1 VVVTP
6 TKLTAEA
13 RGKKGDKHEYL
24 TYELKD
30 ALISSF

>member
-1 VVVTP
+1 VVTP
-6 TKLTAEA
+6 TKLSAET
-13 RGKKGDKHEYL
+13 KKGDKQQYM